1 MYCEIYLDVIFLTNL
16 VMDFVLLRLTCRALN
31 GSVSVLRSLLGAAA
45 GALGAC
51 VFLMIPVDAGRLLLT
66 LCQGILAVGMAWI
79 GCRPQTAG
87 ELARATATLYL
98 TAFLCGGFW
107 EVLSGKRDISLKTF
121 FLCAGVTYLALTWAG
136 RGYRAWRERTC
147 HVCPVILK
155 LGGQSLSLRGLYD
168 TGNQLEDPVSG
179 KPVSVVDRQSL
190 EKLLGEELTEYM
202 KYLPEISG
210 EKKSTRLL
218 GLKPHFLTYQGI
230 SRSGIL
236 LAVTIEDLFI
246 HTPGEVIHIPCPVV
260 AVPTGKSALG
270 GDYQMII
277 NAKLIRT

>member
-1 MYCEIYLDVIFLTNL
+1 M
-16 VMDFVLLRLTCRALN
+16 
-31 GSVSVLRSLLGAAA
+31 
-45 GALGAC
+45 
-51 VFLMIPVDAGRLLLT
+51 
-66 LCQGILAVGMAWI
+66 
-79 GCRPQTAG
+79 
-87 ELARATATLYL
+87 
-98 TAFLCGGFW
+98 
-107 EVLSGKRDISLKTF
+107 
-121 FLCAGVTYLALTWAG
+121 
-136 RGYRAWRERTC
+136 
-147 HVCPVILK
+147 ILK